1 MLIEI
6 KKVTNVVEG
15 NSVDKIIYEI
25 DGKSYDFTFENLN
38 NLIELLLAEKSEIQ
52 VKCDDKN
59 NENYEKL
66 LNSIITEIKKP
77 DFIALV
83 EKLNSELT
91 NEQILEI
98 LSPKTETN

>member
-25 DGKSYDFTFENLN
+25 DGEGNDFTFENLN
-38 NLIELLLAEKSEIQ
+38 NLIETLLAEKSEIQ

-66 LNSIITEIKKP
+66 LNSIITEIKKAE
-77 DFIALV
+77 FVALV